1 MTDPPAT
8 KPSVTEPGVVEPV
21 TPAGAGAPRR
31 KRSLETWSW
40 FFMRLSG
47 LILLF
52 LALIHF
58 AITHIVNDV
67 VATDSDFLARRWDNP
82 LWRVF
87 DWSLLALA
95 LAHGLNGLRWIIDD
109 YVRRPR
115 ARLITKMVVFGLSGA
130 LFCLGTFTIVA
141 F

>member
-1 MTDPPAT
+1 MSDRVVTAPA
-8 KPSVTEPGVVEPV
+8 PSRER
-21 TPAGAGAPRR
+21 APRR
-31 KRSLETWSW
+31 RRSFETWSW

-47 LILLF
+47 LALLF

-67 VATDSDFLARRWDNP
+67 VATDSDFVARRWDNP
-82 LWRVF
+82 LWRLF

-95 LAHGLNGLRWIIDD
+95 LTHGLNGLRWIIDD
-109 YVRRPR
+109 YVRNPR
-115 ARLITKMVVFGLSGA
+115 RRLITKAVVFGLSGV
-130 LFCLGTFTIVA
+130 LFCLGTFTILA